1 MGKVI
6 RLHDKQDSK
15 QEELVEFL
23 EMITDQARH
32 GEITS
37 VQLSANHIDGDI
49 CTGYFNLNLIQK
61 MVMLQHLNLDIQYEM
76 TKANIEDL
84 VEHL

>member
-6 RLHDKQDSK
+6 RLHDKQNSR
-15 QEELVEFL
+15 QEELVSFL
-23 EMITDQARH
+23 ETITEQARN
-32 GEITS
+32 GELTS
-37 VQLSANHIDGDI
+37 IQLSANHVDGDI